1 MPLTICMALVQRR
14 LPRKCTAQVF
24 GSAGAPSCW
33 VIAWFPPWQSPTP
46 LSCKFRFGGISV
58 RRASTHMRPTLT
70 WSQIVASVEQLAATP
85 KRLRRLLFP
94 VPLSRYPA
102 APGLTSERGRSSVVE
117 RQLPKLY
124 VEGSIPFARSNS
136 LRRHH
141 FSPASGK
148 ITPASVVIC
157 EAGGRSY
164 AAAENRLPIGNVD
177 GHDPWG
183 FWARS
188 RRCVVQESCE
198 AMSNESVS
206 CSIFKSNQD
215 QRRGYRAASG
225 IQWKPCRSGRTN
237 SLFWALGSGERPGN
251 RRQRF
256 CETDPMASG
265 FGILGKT
272 Q

>member
-1 MPLTICMALVQRR
+1 MLLM
-14 LPRKCTAQVF
+14 
-24 GSAGAPSCW
+24 SNM
-33 VIAWFPPWQSPTP
+33 
-46 LSCKFRFGGISV
+46 GGF
-58 RRASTHMRPTLT
+58 
-70 WSQIVASVEQLAATP
+70 VAMS
-85 KRLRRLLFP
+85 
-94 VPLSRYPA
+94 
-102 APGLTSERGRSSVVE
+102 LTSLQTI
-117 RQLPKLY
+117 QLPKLY

-136 LRRHH
+136 LRRHY

-148 ITPASVVIC
+148 TMPASVVIC

-177 GHDPWG
+177 DHDLWG
-183 FWARS
+183 FRARS

-206 CSIFKSNQD
+206 CGIFKSNQD

-225 IQWKPCRSGRTN
+225 VQWKPCRPGRTN

-256 CETDPMASG
+256 RETDPMASG

>member
-1 MPLTICMALVQRR
+1 DVVADRR
-14 LPRKCTAQVF
+14 KRKAR
-24 GSAGAPSCW
+24 AP
-33 VIAWFPPWQSPTP
+33 P
-46 LSCKFRFGGISV
+46 
-58 RRASTHMRPTLT
+58 
-70 WSQIVASVEQLAATP
+70 TP
-85 KRLRRLLFP
+85 KRLRCLLFP

-148 ITPASVVIC
+148 TTPASVVIC

-177 GHDPWG
+177 DPDLWG

-188 RRCVVQESCE
+188 RRCVVQESYE

-215 QRRGYRAASG
+215 QRR
-225 IQWKPCRSGRTN
+225 
-237 SLFWALGSGERPGN
+237 
-251 RRQRF
+251 
-256 CETDPMASG
+256 
-265 FGILGKT
+265 
-272 Q
+272 

>member
-1 MPLTICMALVQRR
+1 MSRVR
-14 LPRKCTAQVF
+14 F
-24 GSAGAPSCW
+24 PSP
-33 VIAWFPPWQSPTP
+33 A
-46 LSCKFRFGGISV
+46 
-58 RRASTHMRPTLT
+58 PTLCDAII
-70 WSQIVASVEQLAATP
+70 SPQPPV
-85 KRLRRLLFP
+85 RLRLQ
-94 VPLSRYPA
+94 A
-102 APGLTSERGRSSVVE
+102 W
-117 RQLPKLY
+117 
-124 VEGSIPFARSNS
+124 SN
-136 LRRHH
+136 
-141 FSPASGK
+141 G
-148 ITPASVVIC
+148 

-164 AAAENRLPIGNVD
+164 ADAENRLPIGNVD
-177 GHDPWG
+177 DHDLWG
-183 FWARS
+183 FRARS

-198 AMSNESVS
+198 AMSKESVS

-272 Q
+272 QRQENRGRRGGRASSVVLSWCSE